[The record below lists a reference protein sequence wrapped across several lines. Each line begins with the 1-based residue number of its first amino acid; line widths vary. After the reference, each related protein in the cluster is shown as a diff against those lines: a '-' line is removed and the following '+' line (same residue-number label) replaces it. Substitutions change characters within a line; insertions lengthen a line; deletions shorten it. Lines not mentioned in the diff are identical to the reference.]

1 MTLIKR
7 LAEFR
12 VRLAAGMWVIVSMT
26 FLTLAAAQ
34 SLPGLTITSPVNGAT
49 VTAGQSLAI
58 TVAVA
63 PGSYPPGVA
72 IYAEDPLGA
81 TAFQPV
87 AGPTLSFSLAVSS
100 NTSPG
105 SYALRAV
112 SVGPNGNQIISSAV
126 NVQVERADQPISLSP
141 DPPAVNLRFIG
152 DSLPLSVFAMFAG
165 SVRLEITQSSLLSV
179 TSQNPSVASFGNG
192 IVTAVGSGQTTL
204 TVRYGALTPVTVAVT
219 VPKSIPGDLNGDG
232 QVDTSD
238 LNIILA
244 ALNTPANGPSD
255 ARDLNHDGVINA
267 LDARILVTLC
277 THAGCAVQ

>member
-1 MTLIKR
+1 MRFTNR
-7 LAEFR
+7 LANLG
-12 VRLAAGMWVIVSMT
+12 VCLVAGTALIIST
-26 FLTLAAAQ
+26 AFLRPAAAQ
-34 SLPGLTITSPVNGAT
+34 SPALTITSPVSGAT
-49 VTAGQSLAI
+49 VLAGQSLTI

-72 IYAEDPLGA
+72 IYANDPLGA

-87 AGPTLSFSLAVSS
+87 AGQTLSFSLAVPT

-105 SYALRAV
+105 SYAVRAV
-112 SVGPNGNQIISSAV
+112 SLDPNGNQIISSPV
-126 NVQVERADQPISLSP
+126 NVQVEQIGQPLSVSP
-141 DPPAVNLRFIG
+141 DPPSVNLRFVG
-152 DSLPLSVFAMFAG
+152 DSLPLSVFAMFSS
-165 SVRLEITQSSLLSV
+165 SVRLDMTQSLSLSV
-179 TSQNPSVASFGNG
+179 TSQNPSVATFGNG

-204 TVRYGALTPVTVAVT
+204 TVRYGLLPSVTVVVT

-232 QVDTSD
+232 QVDKSD
-238 LNIILA
+238 LNIIMA
-244 ALNTPANGPSD
+244 ALNTTANGPSD

>member
-1 MTLIKR
+1 
-7 LAEFR
+7 
-12 VRLAAGMWVIVSMT
+12 
-26 FLTLAAAQ
+26 
-34 SLPGLTITSPVNGAT
+34 
-49 VTAGQSLAI
+49 
-58 TVAVA
+58 
-63 PGSYPPGVA
+63 
-72 IYAEDPLGA
+72 
-81 TAFQPV
+81 
-87 AGPTLSFSLAVSS
+87 
-100 NTSPG
+100 
-105 SYALRAV
+105 
-112 SVGPNGNQIISSAV
+112 
-126 NVQVERADQPISLSP
+126 
-141 DPPAVNLRFIG
+141 
-152 DSLPLSVFAMFAG
+152 MFAG

-204 TVRYGALTPVTVAVT
+204 TVRYGALTPVTVVVT

-277 THAGCAVQ
+277 THSGCAIQ